1 MSISTMKNL
10 YEILELPTNS
20 TEEAIKSA
28 YRKLARKYHPD
39 VNQGDK
45 FCIQRFKEVTEAYEI
60 LTDKFK
66 KASYDRANGFNQPKK
81 EEDKATYNKA
91 NKAYSQAKEQ
101 KKDPPPPP
109 EKPHNDDFAN
119 AFNDILETFKKSN
132 KKEES
137 QPKPE
142 RGTDVYADVILSIQE
157 ATNGSTRTVNI
168 IHTEK
173 CKKCEGRKFL
183 NGARCKACDGIGE
196 RSIYKKISVKIPKG
210 VKHGSK
216 IRVANEGNKGYY
228 GGKSGDLYLNIKL
241 ETSHKFKYEGLNV
254 LCTIPITPF
263 EAALGANIE
272 IPSHDG
278 GKISMKIVPN
288 TNSGQKFRISNEG
301 MTDKSTGKKGD
312 MIVTVNIEVPKK
324 MSEEE
329 IELYKKLQKANTKN
343 VRENL

>member
-1 MSISTMKNL
+1 MKNL

-45 FCIQRFKEVTEAYEI
+45 FCIQRFKEITEAYEI

-66 KASYDRANGFNQPKK
+66 KSSYDRANGYNQPKK
-81 EEDKATYNKA
+81 EEDKATYQKA
-91 NKAYSQAKEQ
+91 SKAYSQAKEP
-101 KKDPPPPP
+101 KKETPKPEP
-109 EKPHNDDFAN
+109 EKKTEDFAN
-119 AFNDILETFKKSN
+119 AFNDILESFKKS
-132 KKEES
+132 KKTEA
-137 QPKPE
+137 PPTPE
-142 RGTDVYADVILSIQE
+142 RGTDVFADVVLSIQE
-157 ATNGSTRTVNI
+157 ATNGTTRTVNI

-216 IRVANEGNKGYY
+216 IRVADEGNKGYY

-241 ETSHKFKYEGLNV
+241 ETNHKFKYEGLNII
-254 LCTIPITPF
+254 CTIPITPF
-263 EAALGANIE
+263 EAVLGANIE

-288 TNSGQKFRISNEG
+288 TNAGQKFRISNEG
-301 MTDKSTGKKGD
+301 LTDKATGKKGD
-312 MIVTVNIEVPKK
+312 MIVSVSIEIPKK

-329 IELYKKLQKANTKN
+329 VELYTKLQKVSKSNI
-343 VRENL
+343 RENL